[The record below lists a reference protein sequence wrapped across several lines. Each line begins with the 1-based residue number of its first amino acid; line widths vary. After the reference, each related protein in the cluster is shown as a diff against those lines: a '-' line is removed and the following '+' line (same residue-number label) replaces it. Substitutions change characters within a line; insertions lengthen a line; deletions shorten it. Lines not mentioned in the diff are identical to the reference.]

1 MMSQTCSIKGFVE
14 PIYQLKIDKM
24 KQNIDKSILLDNM
37 IEEGFCLLKF
47 QNEGKKSVEVNR
59 DVDKSYLQLHF
70 CIKNNASLKFNG
82 GSYALALPEN
92 KSFLLYNPQQDLPI
106 HLEMEP
112 GAKIIS
118 LLIRIEKFHTF
129 FTEEAELIQFLSG
142 ENKSKKCYR
151 DKELNPNEMMV
162 LNQIFHYGLHSSL
175 EKLYSRGKVYEL
187 ISLYFHKSDNGIQ
200 NCPFLEDEANVE
212 KIQRAKQIIIEKMAE
227 PPTLTELADQINL
240 PLQHL
245 KDGFKH
251 IYGETVFAYL
261 LNYKMEYARKLLST
275 RKYNISEVSF
285 EVGYSTPSH
294 FIAAFKK
301 KFGATPKRYMSSL

>member
-1 MMSQTCSIKGFVE
+1 
-14 PIYQLKIDKM
+14 M
-24 KQNIDKSILLDNM
+24 KDNNVGKNIIQENR
-37 IEEGFCLLKF
+37 IEEGFYLLKF
-47 QNEGKKSVEVNR
+47 ENTEDKVIHASRE
-59 DVDKSYLQLHF
+59 VDKSFLQLHF
-70 CIKNNASLKFNG
+70 CVKNRAGLSFNG
-82 GSYALALPEN
+82 GHYVLDLPEN
-92 KSFLLYNPQQDLPI
+92 KSYLLYNPQQDLPI
-106 HLEMEP
+106 HLDMDP
-112 GAKIIS
+112 GAKVIS
-118 LLIRIEKFHTF
+118 LLISIEKFHTF
-129 FTEEAELIQFLSG
+129 FTQEAGLIHFLSG
-142 ENKSKKCYR
+142 ENQGKKCYR

-162 LNQIFHYGLHSSL
+162 LNQIFHFGLHSSL

-187 ISLYFHKSDNGIQ
+187 VSLYFHKSDNDGIQ

-212 KIQRAKQIIIEKMAE
+212 KIQKAKQIIIERMTE
-227 PPTLTELADQINL
+227 PPSLTELAHQINL

-245 KDGFKH
+245 KDGFKQ

>member
-1 MMSQTCSIKGFVE
+1 MARNS
-14 PIYQLKIDKM
+14 
-24 KQNIDKSILLDNM
+24 
-37 IEEGFCLLKF
+37 
-47 QNEGKKSVEVNR
+47 
-59 DVDKSYLQLHF
+59 VDKSVLEDNKIEDGFYLLKYHNEEDHEIEVSRNVDKSFLQLHF
-70 CIKNNASLKFNG
+70 CIKNMAKLKFNG
-82 GSYALALPEN
+82 GHYALDLPEN
-92 KSFLLYNPQQDLPI
+92 KSYLLYNPEQDLPL
-106 HLEMEP
+106 HLSMNP
-112 GAKIIS
+112 GSKVIS

-129 FTEEAELIQFLSG
+129 FTQEAGLIHFLSG

-187 ISLYFHKSDNGIQ
+187 ISLYFHKSDNDGIQ

-212 KIQRAKQIIIEKMAE
+212 KIQKAKQIIIESMTE
-227 PPTLTELADQINL
+227 PPSLTQLAHQINL

-261 LNYKMEYARKLLST
+261 LNYKMEYARKLLTT
-275 RKYNISEVSF
+275 RKYNITEVSF

>member
-1 MMSQTCSIKGFVE
+1 
-14 PIYQLKIDKM
+14 M
-24 KQNIDKSILLDNM
+24 KNNTTESVDKSILLDSM
-37 IEEGFCLLKF
+37 IEEGFYLLKCHNDS
-47 QNEGKKSVEVNR
+47 QELSVVNR
-59 DVDKSYLQLHF
+59 NLDKSYLQLHF
-70 CIKNNASLKFNG
+70 CIKNEASLKFNG
-82 GSYALALPEN
+82 GNYSLELPEN
-92 KSFLLYNPQQDLPI
+92 KSFFLYNPQQDLPI
-106 HLEMEP
+106 HLDLQP
-112 GAKIIS
+112 GAKVIS

-187 ISLYFHKSDNGIQ
+187 ISLYFHKSDVDGIQ

-212 KIQRAKQIIIEKMAE
+212 KIQKAKQILIEKMAE
-227 PPTLTELADQINL
+227 PPTLTQLAGQINL
-240 PLQHL
+240 PIQHL

-301 KFGATPKRYMSSL
+301 KFGSTPKRYMSSL

>member
-1 MMSQTCSIKGFVE
+1 MVN
-14 PIYQLKIDKM
+14 
-24 KQNIDKSILLDNM
+24 QNVDKSVLLDNK
-37 IEEGFCLLKF
+37 IEDGFYLLKF
-47 QNEGKKSVEVNR
+47 HNEEDHVIEILR
-59 DVDKSYLQLHF
+59 DVDKSFLQLHF
-70 CIKNNASLKFNG
+70 CIKNAAGLKFNG
-82 GSYALALPEN
+82 GHYVLDLPEN
-92 KSFLLYNPQQDLPI
+92 KSFLLYNPEQDLPI
-106 HLEMEP
+106 NLEMKP
-112 GAKIIS
+112 GAKVIS
-118 LLIRIEKFHTF
+118 LLISIEKFHTF
-129 FTEEAELIQFLSG
+129 FTQEAGLIHFLSG

-187 ISLYFHKSDNGIQ
+187 ISLYFHKSDNEGIQ

-212 KIQRAKQIIIEKMAE
+212 KIQKAKQILIESMTE
-227 PPTLTELADQINL
+227 PPTLNELANQINL

-261 LNYKMEYARKLLST
+261 VNYKMEYARKLLTT

-285 EVGYSTPSH
+285 EVGYSTSSH

>member
-1 MMSQTCSIKGFVE
+1 M
-14 PIYQLKIDKM
+14 LDK
-24 KQNIDKSILLDNM
+24 NIDKSVIYDDK
-37 IEEGFCLLKF
+37 IEDGFYLLKF
-47 QNEGKKSVEVNR
+47 QNEEDRAIEISRK
-59 DVDKSYLQLHF
+59 VDKSFLQLHF
-70 CIKNNASLKFNG
+70 SIKNAAGLKFNG
-82 GSYALALPEN
+82 GHYVLDLPEN
-92 KSFLLYNPQQDLPI
+92 KSFLLYNPEQDLPI
-106 HLEMEP
+106 HLELQP
-112 GAKIIS
+112 GAKVIS

-129 FTEEAELIQFLSG
+129 FTQEAGLIHFLSG

-187 ISLYFHKSDNGIQ
+187 ISLYFHKSDNDGIQ

-212 KIQRAKQIIIEKMAE
+212 KIQKAKHILIENMTE
-227 PPTLTELADQINL
+227 PPTLTELAHQINL

-261 LNYKMEYARKLLST
+261 VNYKMEYARKLLTT

-285 EVGYSTPSH
+285 EVGYSTSSH

>member
-1 MMSQTCSIKGFVE
+1 MT
-14 PIYQLKIDKM
+14 
-24 KQNIDKSILLDNM
+24 KQSIDKSILFDNK
-37 IEEGFCLLKF
+37 IEDGFYLLKF
-47 QNEGKKSVEVNR
+47 DNEENHSVEVSRN
-59 DVDKSYLQLHF
+59 VDKSFLQLHF
-70 CIKNNASLKFNG
+70 CIKNTAGLKFNG
-82 GSYALALPEN
+82 GNYVLDLPEN

-106 HLEMEP
+106 QLEMQA
-112 GAKIIS
+112 GSKVIS

-129 FTEEAELIQFLSG
+129 FTEEAELIHFLSG

-187 ISLYFHKSDNGIQ
+187 ISLYFHKSDKDGIQ

-212 KIQRAKQIIIEKMAE
+212 KIQKAKQILIECMTE
-227 PPTLTELADQINL
+227 PPTLTQLAHQINL

-261 LNYKMEYARKLLST
+261 LNYKMEFARKLLAT